1 MNTTIMRQNI
11 SYIFTALLLLALASC
26 QQRAQMP
33 EPDNTDATGGYTMSL
48 TVVAPDADPS
58 LRAHLS
64 GESGDPV
71 LKATFKEDDDIAL
84 FVWQDGK
91 LYDLANVGFAGV
103 EEGGKRATLTFKLP
117 AGVDETKPIDLIA
130 YDGPAE
136 FGYKSGTEV
145 NRSNMLIEGDKILI
159 NGMPYGPIEMD
170 KFSAPVMFHEKG
182 IIPSETERT
191 ERFVK
196 FKHFGCYE
204 VIFFTNN
211 SDTAIEPRVGLSK
224 KGRSK
229 YGMTRSWA
237 CQNQLD
243 MTDYGMKYPY
253 INLTTG
259 ELFYS
264 KDTKPSM
271 RFASIGKLEPGAS
284 VTMVSWYVPNGE
296 VTLPEMELAYKN
308 GRDWVVSDQKIAAK
322 DFPMEIGKAYVV
334 SGSWD
339 GTKVTIGEV
348 TTIEP
353 TAITLDQSEITIK
366 VGKTATLT
374 PTIEP
379 ADATNKN
386 VTWSSSPEAVATVSD
401 GVVTGVKA
409 GTATITAKTANGLTA
424 TATVIVEEIPVTKII
439 LPSTEASM
447 TIGGTMDL
455 KPTTVPADATNTHIS
470 WSSNDSAVAT
480 VDANGRVTAKGA
492 GTATI
497 TGTAASGATV
507 TLVVTVSNKVIEV
520 TAVTLDRTAATIKVG
535 ESLQLKAT
543 IEPSNATNASLQWI
557 SNNTASAI
565 VTDGKVLGV
574 APGDATITVKT
585 TNGKTA
591 TCTITVEKT
600 KGVPDVPGVE
610 I

>member
-1 MNTTIMRQNI
+1 MRQNI

-33 EPDNTDATGGYTMSL
+33 EPDNADATGGYTMSL

-64 GESGDPV
+64 GEAGDPV

-103 EEGGKRATLTFKLP
+103 EEGGKRATLTFELP

-130 YDGPAE
+130 YDGPAD

-145 NRSNMLIEGDKILI
+145 KRSNMLIEGDKILI
-159 NGMPYGPIEMD
+159 NGMPYGPIETD

-211 SDTAIEPRVGLSK
+211 SDTAIEPRVGLSQ

-229 YGMTRSWA
+229 YGTTRKWA
-237 CQNQLD
+237 YENQLD
-243 MTDYGMKYPY
+243 MTDFAMKYPY

-271 RFASIGKLEPGAS
+271 RFASTGKLEPGAS
-284 VTMVSWYVPNGE
+284 VTLVSWYVPNAE
-296 VTLPEMELAYKN
+296 VTLPEMELTYKN
-308 GRDWVVSDQKIAAK
+308 GYDWVVSDQKIAAK
-322 DFPMEIGKAYVV
+322 DFPMEIGKAYAV

-353 TAITLDQSEITIK
+353 TAIKLDQDK
-366 VGKTATLT
+366 VTLGVGETATLKA
-374 PTIEP
+374 TIEP
-379 ADATNKN
+379 EEATNKN
-386 VTWSSSPEAVATVSD
+386 VTWSTSDDTTVTVED
-401 GVVTGVKA
+401 GVVTGKKV
-409 GTATITAKTANGLTA
+409 GTATITAETSNGLKATAEVIVKEIAVTKVTLSETTA
-424 TATVIVEEIPVTKII
+424 T
-439 LPSTEASM
+439 M
-447 TIGGTMDL
+447 TIGGELELT
-455 KPTTVPADATNTHIS
+455 ATIEPKNATDQRLT
-470 WSSNDSAVAT
+470 WSSSDTGVAT
-480 VDANGRVTAKGA
+480 VDSNGKVTAKGA

-497 TGTAASGATV
+497 TATAASGITAACEI
-507 TLVVTVSNKVIEV
+507 TVSDEVIEV
-520 TAVTLDRTAATIKVG
+520 TAVTLDRTEATVKVG
-535 ESLQLKAT
+535 KSLQLTAT
-543 IEPSNATNASLQWI
+543 IEPSGATDQKLEWTSSDSDI
-557 SNNTASAI
+557 AI
-565 VTDGKVLGV
+565 VTDGRVTGV
-574 APGDATITVKT
+574 APGEVTITVKT

-591 TCTITVEKT
+591 TCTITVKKT

-610 I
+610 L

>member
-1 MNTTIMRQNI
+1 
-11 SYIFTALLLLALASC
+11 
-26 QQRAQMP
+26 
-33 EPDNTDATGGYTMSL
+33 MSL

-64 GESGDPV
+64 GEAGDPV

-91 LYDLANVGFAGV
+91 LYDLANVGFASV
-103 EEGGKRATLTFKLP
+103 EEGGKRATLTFELP
-117 AGVDETKPIDLIA
+117 ASVDETKPIDLIA
-130 YDGPAE
+130 YDGPAV

-145 NRSNMLIEGDKILI
+145 RRSNMLIEGDKILI
-159 NGMPYGPIEMD
+159 NGMPYGPIEID

-211 SDTAIEPRVGLSK
+211 SDTAIEPRVGLSL

-229 YGMTRSWA
+229 YGMNRKWA
-237 CQNQLD
+237 YENQLD
-243 MTDYGMKYPY
+243 MTDFAMKYPY

-271 RFASIGKLEPGAS
+271 RFASTGKLEPGAS
-284 VTMVSWYVPNGE
+284 VTLVSWYVPNAE
-296 VTLPEMELAYKN
+296 VTLPEMELTYKN
-308 GRDWVVSDQKIAAK
+308 GYDWVVSDQKIAAK
-322 DFPMEIGKAYVV
+322 DFPMEIGKAYAV

-348 TTIEP
+348 EIIEPTTIKLDQDKVTLGVGETATLKATIEP
-353 TAITLDQSEITIK
+353 E
-366 VGKTATLT
+366 
-374 PTIEP
+374 E
-379 ADATNKN
+379 ATNKN
-386 VTWSSSPEAVATVSD
+386 VTWSSSDDTTVTVED
-401 GVVTGVKA
+401 GVVTGKKVGTATITAETSNGLKATAEVIVKEIAVTKVTLSETTATMTIGGELELTATIEPKNATDQRLTWSSSDTGVATVDSNGKVTAKAA
-409 GTATITAKTANGLTA
+409 GTATITA
-424 TATVIVEEIPVTKII
+424 
-439 LPSTEASM
+439 
-447 TIGGTMDL
+447 
-455 KPTTVPADATNTHIS
+455 
-470 WSSNDSAVAT
+470 
-480 VDANGRVTAKGA
+480 
-492 GTATI
+492 
-497 TGTAASGATV
+497 TAASGITAACEI
-507 TLVVTVSNKVIEV
+507 TVSDEVIEV
-520 TAVTLDRTAATIKVG
+520 TAVTLDRTKATVKVG
-535 ESLQLKAT
+535 KSLQLTAT
-543 IEPSNATNASLQWI
+543 IEPSGATDQKLEWTSSDSDI
-557 SNNTASAI
+557 AI
-565 VTDGKVLGV
+565 VTDGRVTGV
-574 APGDATITVKT
+574 APGDVTITVKT

-591 TCTITVEKT
+591 TCTITVENT

>member
-1 MNTTIMRQNI
+1 MRQNI

-64 GESGDPV
+64 GEAGDPV

-103 EEGGKRATLTFKLP
+103 EEGGKRATLTFELP

-130 YDGPAE
+130 YDGPAD

-145 NRSNMLIEGDKILI
+145 RRSYMLIEGDKILI
-159 NGMPYGPIEMD
+159 NGMPYGPIEID

-211 SDTAIEPRVGLSK
+211 SDIAIEPRVGLSL

-229 YGMTRSWA
+229 YGMTRKWA
-237 CQNQLD
+237 FDSQLD
-243 MTDYGMKYPY
+243 MTDFGMKYPY

-259 ELFYS
+259 EIFYS

-271 RFASIGKLEPGAS
+271 RFASTGKLEPGAS
-284 VTMVSWYVPNGE
+284 VTMVTWYVPNDE

-308 GRDWVVSDQKIAAK
+308 GRDWVVSEQKIPAK
-322 DFPMEIGKAYVV
+322 DFPMEIGKAYAV

-353 TAITLDQSEITIK
+353 TSITLDQSELTIK
-366 VGKTATLT
+366 VGKKATLT

-386 VTWSSSPEAVATVSD
+386 VTWSSSDEAVATVSD
-401 GVVTGVKA
+401 GVVTGVKV
-409 GTATITAKTANGLTA
+409 GTAEITAKTVNGLTA
-424 TATVIVEEIPVTKII
+424 KATVTVEEIPVTNIT
-439 LPSTEASM
+439 LPTKEASM

-455 KPTTVPADATNTHIS
+455 KPTIEPADATNTHIS
-470 WSSNDSAVAT
+470 WSSSNPDVAT

-497 TGTAASGATV
+497 TGTAASGVKV
-507 TLVVTVSNKVIEV
+507 TLVVTVSDEVIEV
-520 TAVTLDRTAATIKVG
+520 TAVTLDKTKATIKVG
-535 ESLQLKAT
+535 KSLQLTAT
-543 IEPSNATNASLQWI
+543 IEPSGATDQKLEWTSSDSDI
-557 SNNTASAI
+557 AI
-565 VTDGKVLGV
+565 VTDGRVTGV
-574 APGDATITVKT
+574 APGDVTITVKT

-591 TCTITVEKT
+591 TCTITVENT

>member
-91 LYDLANVGFAGV
+91 LYDLANVGFASV

-117 AGVDETKPIDLIA
+117 AGVNETKPIDLIA
-130 YDGPAE
+130 YDGPAD

-145 NRSNMLIEGDKILI
+145 NRSYMLIEGDKILI

-237 CQNQLD
+237 CQSQLD

-264 KDTKPSM
+264 KDTKPSA
-271 RFASIGKLEPGAS
+271 RFASIGKLESGAS
-284 VTMVSWYVPNGE
+284 VTLVSWYVPNTK
-296 VTLPEMELAYKN
+296 VNLPEMELAYKN
-308 GRDWVVSDQKIAAK
+308 GHSWIVSDQKIAAK
-322 DFPMEIGKAYVV
+322 DFPMEIGKAYAV

-348 TTIEP
+348 SIIEP
-353 TAITLDQSEITIK
+353 TGITLDQSELTIK

-374 PTIEP
+374 PTIKP

-386 VTWSSSPEAVATVSD
+386 VTWSSSNEAAATVSD

-424 TATVIVEEIPVTKII
+424 TATVTVEEIPVTKIT

-455 KPTTVPADATNTHIS
+455 KPMIEPADATNTHIS

-497 TGTAASGATV
+497 TGTAASGVTV

-520 TAVTLDRTAATIKVG
+520 TAVKLNKTAATIKVG
-535 ESLQLKAT
+535 ESLQLTAT

-565 VTDGKVLGV
+565 VTDGTVQGI

>member
-1 MNTTIMRQNI
+1 
-11 SYIFTALLLLALASC
+11 
-26 QQRAQMP
+26 
-33 EPDNTDATGGYTMSL
+33 MSL

-91 LYDLANVGFAGV
+91 LYDLANVGFASV
-103 EEGGKRATLTFKLP
+103 EEGGKRATLTFELP
-117 AGVDETKPIDLIA
+117 AGVDENKPIDLIA
-130 YDGPAE
+130 YDGPTD

-145 NRSNMLIEGDKILI
+145 RRSNMLIEGDKILI
-159 NGMPYGPIEMD
+159 NGMPYGPIELD

-191 ERFVK
+191 DRFVK

-211 SDTAIEPRVGLSK
+211 SDTAIEPKVGLSQ

-229 YGMTRSWA
+229 YGITRKWA
-237 CQNQLD
+237 YENQLD
-243 MTDYGMKYPY
+243 MTDYGMKRPY

-271 RFASIGKLEPGAS
+271 RFANIGKLEPGAS
-284 VTMVSWYVPNGE
+284 VTLVSWYVPNAE

-308 GRDWVVSDQKIAAK
+308 GYDWVVSDQKIAAK
-322 DFPMEIGKAYVV
+322 DFPMEIGKAYAV

-353 TAITLDQSEITIK
+353 TAIKLDQDK
-366 VGKTATLT
+366 VTLGVGETATLKAS
-374 PTIEP
+374 IEP
-379 ADATNKN
+379 EEATNKN
-386 VTWSSSPEAVATVSD
+386 VTWSSSDDTIVTVED
-401 GVVTGVKA
+401 GVVTGKKV
-409 GTATITAKTANGLTA
+409 GTAIITAETSNGLKATAEVIVKEIAVTKVTLSETTA
-424 TATVIVEEIPVTKII
+424 T
-439 LPSTEASM
+439 M
-447 TIGGTMDL
+447 TIGGELELT
-455 KPTTVPADATNTHIS
+455 ATIEPKNATDQRLT
-470 WSSNDSAVAT
+470 WSSSDTGVAT
-480 VDANGRVTAKGA
+480 VDPNGKVTAKAA
-492 GTATI
+492 GTTI
-497 TGTAASGATV
+497 ITATAASGITATCV
-507 TLVVTVSNKVIEV
+507 ITVSEEVIEV
-520 TAVTLDRTAATIKVG
+520 TAVSLDKTEATVKVG
-535 ESLQLKAT
+535 KSLQLTAT
-543 IEPSNATNASLQWI
+543 IEPSGATDQKLEWTSSDSDI
-557 SNNTASAI
+557 AI
-565 VTDGKVLGV
+565 VTDGRVTGV
-574 APGDATITVKT
+574 APGEVTITVKT

>member
-1 MNTTIMRQNI
+1 
-11 SYIFTALLLLALASC
+11 
-26 QQRAQMP
+26 
-33 EPDNTDATGGYTMSL
+33 MSL

-64 GESGDPV
+64 GEAGDPV

-103 EEGGKRATLTFKLP
+103 EEGGKRATLTFELP

-130 YDGPAE
+130 YDGPAD

-145 NRSNMLIEGDKILI
+145 RRSYMLIEGDKILI
-159 NGMPYGPIEMD
+159 NGMPYGPIEID

-211 SDTAIEPRVGLSK
+211 SDIAIEPRVGLSL

-229 YGMTRSWA
+229 YGMTRKWA
-237 CQNQLD
+237 FDSQLD
-243 MTDYGMKYPY
+243 MTDFGMKYPY

-259 ELFYS
+259 EIFYS

-271 RFASIGKLEPGAS
+271 RFASTGKLEPGAS
-284 VTMVSWYVPNGE
+284 VTMVTWYVPNDE

-308 GRDWVVSDQKIAAK
+308 GRDWVVSEQKIPAK
-322 DFPMEIGKAYVV
+322 DFPMEIGKAYAV

-353 TAITLDQSEITIK
+353 TSITLDQSELTIK
-366 VGKTATLT
+366 VGKKATLT

-386 VTWSSSPEAVATVSD
+386 VTWSSSDEAVATVSD
-401 GVVTGVKA
+401 GVVTGVKV
-409 GTATITAKTANGLTA
+409 GTAEITAKTVNGLTA
-424 TATVIVEEIPVTKII
+424 KATVTVEEIPVTNIT
-439 LPSTEASM
+439 LPTKEASM

-455 KPTTVPADATNTHIS
+455 KPTIEPADATNTHIS
-470 WSSNDSAVAT
+470 WSSSNPDVAT

-497 TGTAASGATV
+497 TGTAASGVKV
-507 TLVVTVSNKVIEV
+507 TLVVTVSDEVIEV
-520 TAVTLDRTAATIKVG
+520 TAVTLDKTKATIKVG
-535 ESLQLKAT
+535 KSLQLTAT
-543 IEPSNATNASLQWI
+543 IEPSGATDQKLEWTSSDSDI
-557 SNNTASAI
+557 AI
-565 VTDGKVLGV
+565 VTDGRVTGV
-574 APGDATITVKT
+574 APGDVTITVKT

-591 TCTITVEKT
+591 TCTITVENT

>member
-91 LYDLANVGFAGV
+91 LYDLANVGFASV
-103 EEGGKRATLTFKLP
+103 EEGGKRATLTFELP

-130 YDGPAE
+130 YDGPAA
-136 FGYKSGTEV
+136 FGYKSGTGV

-264 KDTKPSM
+264 KDTKPSP
-271 RFASIGKLEPGAS
+271 RFASIGKLESGAS
-284 VTMVSWYVPNGE
+284 ATLVSWYVPNTK
-296 VTLPEMELAYKN
+296 VNLPEMELAYKN
-308 GRDWVVSDQKIAAK
+308 GHSWVVSDQKIAAK
-322 DFPMEIGKAYVV
+322 DFPMEIGKAYAV

-348 TTIEP
+348 SIIEP
-353 TAITLDQSEITIK
+353 SAIILDPSKLTIK

-455 KPTTVPADATNTHIS
+455 KPTIEPADATNTHIS

-497 TGTAASGATV
+497 TGTAASGVTV
-507 TLVVTVSNKVIEV
+507 TLVVTVSGEVIEV

-543 IEPSNATNASLQWI
+543 IEPSGATDQRLEWTSSDSDI
-557 SNNTASAI
+557 AI
-565 VTDGKVLGV
+565 VTDGRVTGV

>member
-1 MNTTIMRQNI
+1 MRQNI
-11 SYIFTALLLLALASC
+11 SYIFTALLLLALTSC

-64 GESGDPV
+64 GEAGDPV
-71 LKATFKEDDDIAL
+71 LKATFNEDDDIAL

-91 LYDLANVGFAGV
+91 LYDLANVGFASV
-103 EEGGKRATLTFKLP
+103 EEGGKRATLTFELP

-130 YDGPAE
+130 YDGPADL
-136 FGYKSGTEV
+136 GYKSGTEV
-145 NRSNMLIEGDKILI
+145 RRSNMLIEGDKILI
-159 NGMPYGPIEMD
+159 NGMPYGPIEID

-191 ERFVK
+191 DRFVK

-211 SDTAIEPRVGLSK
+211 SDTAIEPKKVGLSQ

-229 YGMTRSWA
+229 YGITRKWA
-237 CQNQLD
+237 YENQLD
-243 MTDYGMKYPY
+243 MTDFGMKYPY

-271 RFASIGKLEPGAS
+271 RFASTGKLEPGAS
-284 VTMVSWYVPNGE
+284 VTLVSWYVPNAE

-308 GRDWVVSDQKIAAK
+308 GYDWVVSEQKIAAK
-322 DFPMEIGKAYVV
+322 DFPMEIGKAYAV

-348 TTIEP
+348 TTVEP
-353 TAITLDQSEITIK
+353 TSITLDQRELTIK

-386 VTWSSSPEAVATVSD
+386 VTWSSSDETVATVSD
-401 GVVTGVKA
+401 GVVTGVKP
-409 GTATITAKTANGLTA
+409 GTAEITAKTANGLTA
-424 TATVIVEEIPVTKII
+424 KATVTVEEIPVTKIT
-439 LPSTEASM
+439 LPTTKASM

-455 KPTTVPADATNTHIS
+455 KPTIEPGDATNTHIS
-470 WSSNDSAVAT
+470 WSSSDPGVAT

-507 TLVVTVSNKVIEV
+507 TLVVTVSDQVIEV
-520 TAVTLDRTAATIKVG
+520 TAVTLDKTAATVKVG
-535 ESLQLKAT
+535 KSLQLTAT
-543 IEPSNATNASLQWI
+543 IEPSGATNQRLEWTSSDSDI
-557 SNNTASAI
+557 AI
-565 VTDGKVLGV
+565 VTDGRVTGV
-574 APGDATITVKT
+574 APGKVTITVKT

>member
-1 MNTTIMRQNI
+1 MRQNI

-26 QQRAQMP
+26 RQEAQMP
-33 EPDNTDATGGYTMSL
+33 EPDNADATGGYTMSL

-103 EEGGKRATLTFKLP
+103 EEGGKRATLTFELP

-130 YDGPAE
+130 YDGPAA

-145 NRSNMLIEGDKILI
+145 RRSNMLIEGDKILI
-159 NGMPYGPIEMD
+159 NGMPYGPIEID

-211 SDTAIEPRVGLSK
+211 SDTAIEPRVGLSL

-229 YGMTRSWA
+229 YGMNRKWA
-237 CQNQLD
+237 YENQLD
-243 MTDYGMKYPY
+243 MTDFAMKYPY

-271 RFASIGKLEPGAS
+271 RFASTGKLEPGAS
-284 VTMVSWYVPNGE
+284 VTLVSWYVPNAE
-296 VTLPEMELAYKN
+296 VTLPEMELTYKN
-308 GRDWVVSDQKIAAK
+308 GYDWVVSEQKIAAK
-322 DFPMEIGKAYVV
+322 DFPMEIGKAYAV

-353 TAITLDQSEITIK
+353 TSITLDQSELTIK

-386 VTWSSSPEAVATVSD
+386 VTWSSSDETVATVSD
-401 GVVTGVKA
+401 GVVTGVKP
-409 GTATITAKTANGLTA
+409 GTAEITAKTANGLT
-424 TATVIVEEIPVTKII
+424 TKATVKVEEIPVTKIT
-439 LPSTEASM
+439 LPTTEASM

-455 KPTTVPADATNTHIS
+455 KPMIEPADATNTHIS
-470 WSSNDSAVAT
+470 WSSSDSNVAT

-497 TGTAASGATV
+497 TGTAASGVTV
-507 TLVVTVSNKVIEV
+507 TLVVTVSDDVIEV
-520 TAVTLDRTAATIKVG
+520 TAVTLDKNEATVKVG
-535 ESLQLKAT
+535 KSLQLTAT
-543 IEPSNATNASLQWI
+543 IEPSGATDQKLEWI
-557 SNNTASAI
+557 SSDSNTAI
-565 VTDGKVLGV
+565 VTDGRVTGV
-574 APGDATITVKT
+574 APGEVTITVKT

>member
-1 MNTTIMRQNI
+1 
-11 SYIFTALLLLALASC
+11 
-26 QQRAQMP
+26 
-33 EPDNTDATGGYTMSL
+33 MSL

-64 GESGDPV
+64 GEAGDPV

-103 EEGGKRATLTFKLP
+103 EEGGKRATLTFELP

-130 YDGPAE
+130 YDGPAV

-145 NRSNMLIEGDKILI
+145 RRSNMLIEGDKILI
-159 NGMPYGPIEMD
+159 NGMPYGPIEID

-191 ERFVK
+191 DRFVK

-211 SDTAIEPRVGLSK
+211 SDTAIEPRVGLSL

-229 YGMTRSWA
+229 YGMNRKWA
-237 CQNQLD
+237 YENQLD
-243 MTDYGMKYPY
+243 MTDFAMKYPY

-271 RFASIGKLEPGAS
+271 RFASTGKLEPGAS
-284 VTMVSWYVPNGE
+284 VTLVSWYVPNAE
-296 VTLPEMELAYKN
+296 VTLPEMELTYKN
-308 GRDWVVSDQKIAAK
+308 GYDWVVSEQKIAAK
-322 DFPMEIGKAYVV
+322 DFPMEIGKAYAV

-353 TAITLDQSEITIK
+353 TSITLDQSELTIK

-386 VTWSSSPEAVATVSD
+386 VTWSSSDETVATVSD
-401 GVVTGVKA
+401 GVVTGVKP
-409 GTATITAKTANGLTA
+409 GTAEITAKTANGLT
-424 TATVIVEEIPVTKII
+424 TKATVKVEEIPVTKIT

-455 KPTTVPADATNTHIS
+455 KPMIEPADATNTHIS

-497 TGTAASGATV
+497 TGTAASGVTV

-520 TAVTLDRTAATIKVG
+520 TAVKLNKTAATIKVG
-535 ESLQLKAT
+535 ESLQLTAT

-565 VTDGKVLGV
+565 VTDGRVQGI

>member
-1 MNTTIMRQNI
+1 MRQNI

-26 QQRAQMP
+26 RQEAQMP
-33 EPDNTDATGGYTMSL
+33 ETDNADATGGYTMSF

-91 LYDLANVGFAGV
+91 LYDLANVGFASV

-130 YDGPAE
+130 YDGPAD

-145 NRSNMLIEGDKILI
+145 RRSNMLIEGDKILI

-182 IIPSETERT
+182 IVPSETERT

-237 CQNQLD
+237 CQSQLD

-264 KDTKPSM
+264 KDQKPSM
-271 RFASIGKLEPGAS
+271 RFASTGKLEPGAS
-284 VTMVSWYVPNGE
+284 VTLVSWYVPNAE
-296 VTLPEMELAYKN
+296 VNLPEMELAYKN
-308 GRDWVVSDQKIAAK
+308 GHDWVVSDQKIAAK
-322 DFPMEIGKAYVV
+322 DFPMEVGKAYAV

-348 TTIEP
+348 SIIEP
-353 TAITLDQSEITIK
+353 TGITLDKNELTIK

-386 VTWSSSPEAVATVSD
+386 VTWSSSDETVATVSD

-409 GTATITAKTANGLTA
+409 GTATITAKTANGLTV
-424 TATVIVEEIPVTKII
+424 TATVTVEEIPVTKIT
-439 LPSTEASM
+439 LPTAKASM

-455 KPTTVPADATNTHIS
+455 NPTIEPVDATNTHIS

-497 TGTAASGATV
+497 TGTAASGVKV
-507 TLVVTVSNKVIEV
+507 TLVVIVSDEVIEV

-535 ESLQLKAT
+535 ESLQLTAT

-565 VTDGKVLGV
+565 VTDGRVQGI

>member
-1 MNTTIMRQNI
+1 
-11 SYIFTALLLLALASC
+11 
-26 QQRAQMP
+26 
-33 EPDNTDATGGYTMSL
+33 MSL

-64 GESGDPV
+64 GEAGDPV
-71 LKATFKEDDDIAL
+71 LKATFNEDDDIAL

-91 LYDLANVGFAGV
+91 LYDLANVGFASV
-103 EEGGKRATLTFKLP
+103 EEGGKRATLTFELP

-130 YDGPAE
+130 YDGPADL
-136 FGYKSGTEV
+136 GYKSGTEV
-145 NRSNMLIEGDKILI
+145 RRSNMLIEGDKILI
-159 NGMPYGPIEMD
+159 NGMPYGPIEID

-191 ERFVK
+191 DRFVK

-211 SDTAIEPRVGLSK
+211 SDTAIEPKKVGLSQ

-229 YGMTRSWA
+229 YGITRKWA
-237 CQNQLD
+237 YENQLD
-243 MTDYGMKYPY
+243 MTDFGMKYPY

-271 RFASIGKLEPGAS
+271 RFASTGKLEPGAS
-284 VTMVSWYVPNGE
+284 VTLVSWYVPNAE

-308 GRDWVVSDQKIAAK
+308 GYDWVVSEQKIAAK
-322 DFPMEIGKAYVV
+322 DFPMEIGKAYAV

-348 TTIEP
+348 TTVEP
-353 TAITLDQSEITIK
+353 TSITLDQRELTIK

-386 VTWSSSPEAVATVSD
+386 VTWSSSDETVATVSD
-401 GVVTGVKA
+401 GVVTGVKP
-409 GTATITAKTANGLTA
+409 GTAEITAKTANGLTA
-424 TATVIVEEIPVTKII
+424 KATVTVEEIPVTKIT
-439 LPSTEASM
+439 LPTTKASM

-455 KPTTVPADATNTHIS
+455 KPTIEPGDATNTHIS
-470 WSSNDSAVAT
+470 WSSSDPGVAT

-507 TLVVTVSNKVIEV
+507 TLVVTVSDQVIEV
-520 TAVTLDRTAATIKVG
+520 TAVTLDKTAATVKVG
-535 ESLQLKAT
+535 KSLQLTAT
-543 IEPSNATNASLQWI
+543 IEPSGATNQRLEWTSSDSDI
-557 SNNTASAI
+557 AI
-565 VTDGKVLGV
+565 VTDGRVTGV
-574 APGDATITVKT
+574 APGKVTITVKT

>member
-64 GESGDPV
+64 GEAGDPV
-71 LKATFKEDDDIAL
+71 LKATFTEDDDIAL

-103 EEGGKRATLTFKLP
+103 EEGGKRATLTFELP

-130 YDGPAE
+130 YDGPAD

-145 NRSNMLIEGDKILI
+145 RRSYMLIEGDKILI
-159 NGMPYGPIEMD
+159 NGMPYGPIEID

-211 SDTAIEPRVGLSK
+211 SDTAIEPRVGLSQ

-229 YGMTRSWA
+229 YGMTRKWA
-237 CQNQLD
+237 YESQLD
-243 MTDYGMKYPY
+243 MTDFAMKYPY

-271 RFASIGKLEPGAS
+271 RFASTGKLEPGAS
-284 VTMVSWYVPNGE
+284 VTLVSWYVPNAE
-296 VTLPEMELAYKN
+296 VTLPEMELTYKN
-308 GRDWVVSDQKIAAK
+308 GYDWVVSDQKIAAK
-322 DFPMEIGKAYVV
+322 DFPMEIGKAYAV

-353 TAITLDQSEITIK
+353 TAIKLDQDK
-366 VGKTATLT
+366 VTLGVGETATLKA
-374 PTIEP
+374 TIEP
-379 ADATNKN
+379 EEATNKN
-386 VTWSSSPEAVATVSD
+386 VTWSSSDDTTVTVED
-401 GVVTGVKA
+401 GVVTGKKVGTAIITAETSNGLKATAEVIVKEIAVTKVTLSETTATMTIGGELELTATIEPKNATDQRLTWSSSDTGVATVDSNGKVTAKAA
-409 GTATITAKTANGLTA
+409 GTATITA
-424 TATVIVEEIPVTKII
+424 
-439 LPSTEASM
+439 
-447 TIGGTMDL
+447 
-455 KPTTVPADATNTHIS
+455 
-470 WSSNDSAVAT
+470 
-480 VDANGRVTAKGA
+480 
-492 GTATI
+492 
-497 TGTAASGATV
+497 TAASGITAACEI
-507 TLVVTVSNKVIEV
+507 TVSDEVIEV
-520 TAVTLDRTAATIKVG
+520 TAVTLDKTEATIKVG
-535 ESLQLKAT
+535 KSLQLTAT
-543 IEPSNATNASLQWI
+543 IEPSGATDQRLEWTSTDSDI
-557 SNNTASAI
+557 AI
-565 VTDGKVLGV
+565 VTDGRVTGV
-574 APGDATITVKT
+574 APGEVIITVKT

-600 KGVPDVPGVE
+600 KGIPDVPGVE

>member
-1 MNTTIMRQNI
+1 MRQNI
-11 SYIFTALLLLALASC
+11 SYIFTALLLLALTSC

-64 GESGDPV
+64 GEAGDPV

-103 EEGGKRATLTFKLP
+103 EEGGKRATLTFELP

-130 YDGPAE
+130 YDGPAD

-145 NRSNMLIEGDKILI
+145 KRDRMLIEGDKILASAES
-159 NGMPYGPIEMD
+159 YGPIALDE
-170 KFSAPVMFHEKG
+170 FSAPVMFHEKG

-211 SDTAIEPRVGLSK
+211 SDAPIRPRVGLSQK
-224 KGRSK
+224 DRTTK
-229 YGMTRSWA
+229 YGCWRSWA
-237 CQNQLD
+237 LKMEMN
-243 MTDYGMKYPY
+243 MTDYSMTYPHM
-253 INLTTG
+253 NFTTG
-259 ELFYS
+259 EIIYT
-264 KDTKPSM
+264 KDANPRKP
-271 RFASIGKLEPGAS
+271 FAMLKNLDPGATVAM
-284 VTMVSWYVPNGE
+284 VTWYVPNAK
-296 VTLPEMELAYKN
+296 VTVPDLELAYQDGHN
-308 GRDWVVSDQKIAAK
+308 WVVSDQKIAAK
-322 DFPMEIGKAYVV
+322 DFPMEIGKAYAV

-348 TTIEP
+348 EIIEPTTIKLDQDKVTLGVGETATLKATIEP
-353 TAITLDQSEITIK
+353 E
-366 VGKTATLT
+366 
-374 PTIEP
+374 E
-379 ADATNKN
+379 ATNKN
-386 VTWSSSPEAVATVSD
+386 VTWSSSDDTTVTVED
-401 GVVTGVKA
+401 GVVTGKKVGTATITAETSNGLKATAEVIVKEIAVTKVTLSETTATMTIGGELELTATIEPKNATDQRLTWSSSDTGVATVDSNGKVTAKAA
-409 GTATITAKTANGLTA
+409 GTATITA
-424 TATVIVEEIPVTKII
+424 
-439 LPSTEASM
+439 
-447 TIGGTMDL
+447 
-455 KPTTVPADATNTHIS
+455 
-470 WSSNDSAVAT
+470 
-480 VDANGRVTAKGA
+480 
-492 GTATI
+492 
-497 TGTAASGATV
+497 TAASGITAACEI
-507 TLVVTVSNKVIEV
+507 TVSDDVIEV
-520 TAVTLDRTAATIKVG
+520 TAVTLDKNEATIKVG
-535 ESLQLKAT
+535 KSLQLTAT
-543 IEPSNATNASLQWI
+543 IEPSGATDQRLEWTSTDSDI
-557 SNNTASAI
+557 AI
-565 VTDGKVLGV
+565 VTDGRVTGV
-574 APGDATITVKT
+574 APGEATITVKT

>member
-1 MNTTIMRQNI
+1 
-11 SYIFTALLLLALASC
+11 
-26 QQRAQMP
+26 
-33 EPDNTDATGGYTMSL
+33 MSL

-64 GESGDPV
+64 GEAGDPV

-91 LYDLANVGFAGV
+91 LYDLANVGFASV
-103 EEGGKRATLTFKLP
+103 EEGGKRATLTFELP
-117 AGVDETKPIDLIA
+117 ASVDETKPIDLIA
-130 YDGPAE
+130 YDGPAV

-145 NRSNMLIEGDKILI
+145 RRSNMLIEGDKILI
-159 NGMPYGPIEMD
+159 NGMPYGPIEID

-191 ERFVK
+191 DRFVK

-211 SDTAIEPRVGLSK
+211 SDTAIEPRVGLSL

-229 YGMTRSWA
+229 YGMNRKWA
-237 CQNQLD
+237 YENQLD
-243 MTDYGMKYPY
+243 MTDFAMKYPY

-271 RFASIGKLEPGAS
+271 RFASTGKLEPGAS
-284 VTMVSWYVPNGE
+284 VTLVSWYVPNAE
-296 VTLPEMELAYKN
+296 VTLPEMELTYKN
-308 GRDWVVSDQKIAAK
+308 GYDWVVSDQKIAAK
-322 DFPMEIGKAYVV
+322 DFPMEIGKAYAV

-353 TAITLDQSEITIK
+353 TAITLDQRELTIK

-386 VTWSSSPEAVATVSD
+386 VTWSSDDETVATVSD

-409 GTATITAKTANGLTA
+409 GTATITAKTANGMTA
-424 TATVIVEEIPVTKII
+424 NATVTVEEIPVTKIT
-439 LPSTEASM
+439 LPATEATM

-455 KPTTVPADATNTHIS
+455 KPMIEPADATNTHIS
-470 WSSNDSAVAT
+470 WISSDPDVAT

-492 GTATI
+492 GSATI
-497 TGTAASGATV
+497 TGTAASGVTV
-507 TLVVTVSNKVIEV
+507 TLVVTVSDEVIEV
-520 TAVTLDRTAATIKVG
+520 TAVTLDRTEARIKVG
-535 ESLQLKAT
+535 KSLQLTAT
-543 IEPSNATNASLQWI
+543 IEPSGATDQKLEWTSSDSDI
-557 SNNTASAI
+557 AI
-565 VTDGKVLGV
+565 VTDGRVTGV
-574 APGDATITVKT
+574 APGEVTITVKT

>member
-64 GESGDPV
+64 GEAGDPV

-103 EEGGKRATLTFKLP
+103 EEGGKRATLTFELP

-130 YDGPAE
+130 YDGPAD

-145 NRSNMLIEGDKILI
+145 RRSNMLIEGDKILI
-159 NGMPYGPIEMD
+159 NGMPYGPIELD

-211 SDTAIEPRVGLSK
+211 SDTAIEPRVGLSQ

-229 YGMTRSWA
+229 YGMTRKWA
-237 CQNQLD
+237 YESQLD
-243 MTDYGMKYPY
+243 MTDFGMKYPY

-271 RFASIGKLEPGAS
+271 RFASTGKLEPGAS
-284 VTMVSWYVPNGE
+284 VTLVSWYVPNAE

-308 GRDWVVSDQKIAAK
+308 GRDWVVSEQKIAAK
-322 DFPMEIGKAYVV
+322 DFPMEIGKAYAV

-353 TAITLDQSEITIK
+353 TAIKLDQDK
-366 VGKTATLT
+366 VTLGVGETATLKA
-374 PTIEP
+374 TIEP
-379 ADATNKN
+379 EEATNKN
-386 VTWSSSPEAVATVSD
+386 VTWSSSDDTTVTVED
-401 GVVTGVKA
+401 GVVTGKKVGTATITAETSNGLKATAEVIVKEIAVTKVTLSETTATMTIGGELELTATIEPKNATDQRLTWSSSDTGVATVDSNGKVTAKAA
-409 GTATITAKTANGLTA
+409 GTATITA
-424 TATVIVEEIPVTKII
+424 
-439 LPSTEASM
+439 
-447 TIGGTMDL
+447 
-455 KPTTVPADATNTHIS
+455 
-470 WSSNDSAVAT
+470 
-480 VDANGRVTAKGA
+480 
-492 GTATI
+492 
-497 TGTAASGATV
+497 TAASGITAACEI
-507 TLVVTVSNKVIEV
+507 TVSDEVIEV
-520 TAVTLDRTAATIKVG
+520 TAVSLDRTKATIKVG
-535 ESLQLKAT
+535 KSLQLTAT
-543 IEPSNATNASLQWI
+543 IEPSGATDQKLEWTSSDSDI
-557 SNNTASAI
+557 AI
-565 VTDGKVLGV
+565 VTDGRVTGV
-574 APGDATITVKT
+574 APGEVTITVKT

>member
-1 MNTTIMRQNI
+1 MRQNI

-26 QQRAQMP
+26 RQEAQIP
-33 EPDNTDATGGYTMSL
+33 EPDNADATGGYTMSL

-91 LYDLANVGFAGV
+91 LYDLANVGFASV
-103 EEGGKRATLTFKLP
+103 EEGGKRATLTFELP

-130 YDGPAE
+130 YDGPAD

-159 NGMPYGPIEMD
+159 NGMPYGPIELD

-211 SDTAIEPRVGLSK
+211 SDTAIEPRVGLSQ

-229 YGMTRSWA
+229 YGMNRKWA
-237 CQNQLD
+237 CQSQLD
-243 MTDYGMKYPY
+243 MTDYGLKYPY

-264 KDTKPSM
+264 KDQKPSM
-271 RFASIGKLEPGAS
+271 RFASTGKLEPGAS
-284 VTMVSWYVPNGE
+284 VTLVSWYVPNTK
-296 VTLPEMELAYKN
+296 VNLPEMELAYKN
-308 GRDWVVSDQKIAAK
+308 GHSWIVSDQKIAAK
-322 DFPMEIGKAYVV
+322 DFPMEIGKAYAV

-348 TTIEP
+348 EIIEP
-353 TAITLDQSEITIK
+353 STITLDPSKLTIK

-386 VTWSSSPEAVATVSD
+386 VTWSSSNEAAATVSD

-424 TATVIVEEIPVTKII
+424 TATVTVEEIPVTKIT
-439 LPSTEASM
+439 LPKTEASM

-455 KPTTVPADATNTHIS
+455 KPMIEPADATNTHIS
-470 WSSNDSAVAT
+470 WSSSDDAVAT
-480 VDANGRVTAKGA
+480 VDASGRVTAKGA

-497 TGTAASGATV
+497 TGTAVSGVTV
-507 TLVVTVSNKVIEV
+507 TLVVTVSDEVIEV
-520 TAVTLDRTAATIKVG
+520 TAVTLNRTEATVKVG
-535 ESLQLKAT
+535 KSLQLTAT
-543 IEPSNATNASLQWI
+543 IEPSGATDQRLEWRSSASDI
-557 SNNTASAI
+557 AI
-565 VTDGKVLGV
+565 VTDGRVTGV
-574 APGDATITVKT
+574 APGEATITVKT

-591 TCTITVEKT
+591 TCTITVKKT

-610 I
+610 L

>member
-1 MNTTIMRQNI
+1 MRQNI

-26 QQRAQMP
+26 RQEAQIP
-33 EPDNTDATGGYTMSL
+33 EPDNADATGGYTMSL

-91 LYDLANVGFAGV
+91 LYDLANVGFASV
-103 EEGGKRATLTFKLP
+103 EEGGKRATLTFELP

-130 YDGPAE
+130 YDGPAD

-237 CQNQLD
+237 CQSQLD

-264 KDTKPSM
+264 KDQKPSM
-271 RFASIGKLEPGAS
+271 RFASTGKLEPGAS
-284 VTMVSWYVPNGE
+284 VTLVSWYVPNAE
-296 VTLPEMELAYKN
+296 VNLPEMELAYKN
-308 GRDWVVSDQKIAAK
+308 GHDWVVSDQKIAAK
-322 DFPMEIGKAYVV
+322 DFPMEVGKAYAV

-348 TTIEP
+348 SIIEP
-353 TAITLDQSEITIK
+353 TGITLDKNELTIK

-386 VTWSSSPEAVATVSD
+386 VTWSSSDETVATVSD

-409 GTATITAKTANGLTA
+409 GIATITAKTANGLTV
-424 TATVIVEEIPVTKII
+424 TATVTVEEIPVTKIT
-439 LPSTEASM
+439 LPTAKASM

-455 KPTTVPADATNTHIS
+455 NPTIEPVDATNTHIS
-470 WSSNDSAVAT
+470 WSSSNQGVAT
-480 VDANGRVTAKGA
+480 VDASGRVTAKGA

-497 TGTAASGATV
+497 TGTAASGAKV
-507 TLVVTVSNKVIEV
+507 TLVVTVSDKVIEV
-520 TAVTLDRTAATIKVG
+520 TAVTLNKSAATIKVG
-535 ESLQLKAT
+535 KSLQLTAT
-543 IEPSNATNASLQWI
+543 IKPSDATNASLQWT
-557 SNNTASAI
+557 SSDTAIAI
-565 VTDGKVLGV
+565 VTDGRVQGI
-574 APGDATITVKT
+574 APGEATITAKT
-585 TNGKTA
+585 ANGKTD

-610 I
+610 L

>member
-1 MNTTIMRQNI
+1 MRQNI

-26 QQRAQMP
+26 RQEAQMP
-33 EPDNTDATGGYTMSL
+33 EPDNADATGGYTMSL

-91 LYDLANVGFAGV
+91 LYDLANVGFASV
-103 EEGGKRATLTFKLP
+103 EEGGKRATLTFELP

-130 YDGPAE
+130 YDGPAD

-145 NRSNMLIEGDKILI
+145 RRSNMLIEGDKILI
-159 NGMPYGPIEMD
+159 NGMPYGPIEME

-211 SDTAIEPRVGLSK
+211 SDTAIEPRVGLSQ

-229 YGMTRSWA
+229 YGMTRKWA
-237 CQNQLD
+237 YESQLD
-243 MTDYGMKYPY
+243 MTDFAMKYPY

-271 RFASIGKLEPGAS
+271 RFASTGKLEPGAS
-284 VTMVSWYVPNGE
+284 VTLVSWYVPNAE
-296 VTLPEMELAYKN
+296 VTLPEMELTYKN
-308 GRDWVVSDQKIAAK
+308 GYDWVVSDQKIAAK
-322 DFPMEIGKAYVV
+322 DFPMEIGKAYAV

-353 TAITLDQSEITIK
+353 TAIKLDQDK
-366 VGKTATLT
+366 VTLGVGETATLKA
-374 PTIEP
+374 TIEP
-379 ADATNKN
+379 EEATNKN
-386 VTWSSSPEAVATVSD
+386 VTWSSSDDTTVTVED
-401 GVVTGVKA
+401 GVVTGKKVGTAIITAETSNGLKATAEVIVKEIAVTKVTLSETTATMTIGGELELTATIEPKNATDQRLTWSSSDTGVATVDSNGKVTAKAA
-409 GTATITAKTANGLTA
+409 GTATITA
-424 TATVIVEEIPVTKII
+424 
-439 LPSTEASM
+439 
-447 TIGGTMDL
+447 
-455 KPTTVPADATNTHIS
+455 
-470 WSSNDSAVAT
+470 
-480 VDANGRVTAKGA
+480 
-492 GTATI
+492 
-497 TGTAASGATV
+497 TAASGITAACEI
-507 TLVVTVSNKVIEV
+507 TVSDEVIEV
-520 TAVTLDRTAATIKVG
+520 TAVTLDKTEATIKVG
-535 ESLQLKAT
+535 KSLQLTAT
-543 IEPSNATNASLQWI
+543 IEPSGATDQRLEWTSTDSDI
-557 SNNTASAI
+557 AI
-565 VTDGKVLGV
+565 VTDGRVTGV
-574 APGDATITVKT
+574 APGEVIITVKT

-600 KGVPDVPGVE
+600 KGIPDVPGVE

>member
-1 MNTTIMRQNI
+1 
-11 SYIFTALLLLALASC
+11 
-26 QQRAQMP
+26 
-33 EPDNTDATGGYTMSL
+33 MSL

-64 GESGDPV
+64 GEAGDPV

-103 EEGGKRATLTFKLP
+103 EEGGKRATLTFELP

-130 YDGPAE
+130 YDGPAD

-145 NRSNMLIEGDKILI
+145 RRSNMLIEGDKILI
-159 NGMPYGPIEMD
+159 NGMPYGPIEID

-211 SDTAIEPRVGLSK
+211 SDTAIEPRVGLSQ

-229 YGMTRSWA
+229 YGMTRKWA
-237 CQNQLD
+237 YESQLD
-243 MTDYGMKYPY
+243 MTDFGMKYPY

-271 RFASIGKLEPGAS
+271 RFASTGKLEPGAS
-284 VTMVSWYVPNGE
+284 VTLVSWYVPNAE
-296 VTLPEMELAYKN
+296 VNLPEMELAYKN

-353 TAITLDQSEITIK
+353 TAIKLDQDK
-366 VGKTATLT
+366 VTLGVGETATLKAS
-374 PTIEP
+374 IEP
-379 ADATNKN
+379 EEATNKN
-386 VTWSSSPEAVATVSD
+386 VTWSSSDDTIVTVED
-401 GVVTGVKA
+401 GVVTGKKVGTATITAETSNGLKATAEVIVKEIAVTKVTLSETTATMTIGGELELTATIEPKNATDQRLTWSSSDTGVATVDSNGKVTAKAA
-409 GTATITAKTANGLTA
+409 GTATITA
-424 TATVIVEEIPVTKII
+424 
-439 LPSTEASM
+439 
-447 TIGGTMDL
+447 
-455 KPTTVPADATNTHIS
+455 
-470 WSSNDSAVAT
+470 
-480 VDANGRVTAKGA
+480 
-492 GTATI
+492 
-497 TGTAASGATV
+497 TAASGITAACEI
-507 TLVVTVSNKVIEV
+507 TVSDEVIEV
-520 TAVTLDRTAATIKVG
+520 TAVTLDRTEATVKVG
-535 ESLQLKAT
+535 KSLQLTAT
-543 IEPSNATNASLQWI
+543 IEPSGATDQKLEWTSSDSDI
-557 SNNTASAI
+557 AI
-565 VTDGKVLGV
+565 VTDGRVTGV
-574 APGDATITVKT
+574 ALGEVTITVKT

>member
-1 MNTTIMRQNI
+1 MRQNI

-26 QQRAQMP
+26 RQEAQIP
-33 EPDNTDATGGYTMSL
+33 EPDNADATGGYTMSL

-71 LKATFKEDDDIAL
+71 LKATFKKDDDIAL

-91 LYDLANVGFAGV
+91 LYDLANVGFASV
-103 EEGGKRATLTFKLP
+103 EEGGKRATLTFELP

-130 YDGPAE
+130 YDGPAD
-136 FGYKSGTEV
+136 FGFKSGTEV
-145 NRSNMLIEGDKILI
+145 KRDRMLIEGDKILVSAES
-159 NGMPYGPIEMD
+159 YGPIALDE
-170 KFSAPVMFHEKG
+170 FSAPVMFHEKG

-211 SDTAIEPRVGLSK
+211 SDAPIRPRVGLSQ
-224 KGRSK
+224 KGRTSK
-229 YGMTRSWA
+229 YGGWRSWA
-237 CQNQLD
+237 LKMEMN
-243 MTDYGMKYPY
+243 MTDYSMTYPHM
-253 INLTTG
+253 NFTTG
-259 ELFYS
+259 EIIYT
-264 KDTKPSM
+264 KDANP
-271 RFASIGKLEPGAS
+271 RQPFAMLKNLDPGATVAM
-284 VTMVSWYVPNGE
+284 VTWYVPNAK
-296 VTLPEMELAYKN
+296 VTVPDLELAYQN
-308 GRDWVVSDQKIAAK
+308 GRNWIVSDQKIAAK

-353 TAITLDQSEITIK
+353 TAITLDQSKLTIK
-366 VGKTATLT
+366 VGKTITLT

-386 VTWSSSPEAVATVSD
+386 VTWSSSDETVATVSD

-424 TATVIVEEIPVTKII
+424 TATVTVEEIPVTKIT
-439 LPSTEASM
+439 LPTTEASM

-455 KPTTVPADATNTHIS
+455 NPTIEPADATNTHIS
-470 WSSNDSAVAT
+470 WSSSNQGVAT
-480 VDANGRVTAKGA
+480 VDASGRVTAKGA

-497 TGTAASGATV
+497 TGTATSGAKV
-507 TLVVTVSNKVIEV
+507 TLVITVSDKVIEV
-520 TAVTLDRTAATIKVG
+520 TTVTLDKTAATIKVG
-535 ESLQLKAT
+535 KSLQLTAT
-543 IEPSNATNASLQWI
+543 IEPTGATDQRLEWTSSNSDI
-557 SNNTASAI
+557 AI
-565 VTDGKVLGV
+565 VTDGRVTGV

>member
-64 GESGDPV
+64 GEAGDPV

-103 EEGGKRATLTFKLP
+103 EEGGKRATLTFELP

-130 YDGPAE
+130 YDGPAV

-145 NRSNMLIEGDKILI
+145 RRSNMLIEGDKILI
-159 NGMPYGPIEMD
+159 NGMPYGPIEID

-191 ERFVK
+191 DRFVK

-211 SDTAIEPRVGLSK
+211 SDTAIEPRVGLSL

-229 YGMTRSWA
+229 YGMNRKWA
-237 CQNQLD
+237 YENQLD
-243 MTDYGMKYPY
+243 MTDFAMKYPY

-271 RFASIGKLEPGAS
+271 RFASTGKLEPGAS
-284 VTMVSWYVPNGE
+284 VTLVSWYVPNAE
-296 VTLPEMELAYKN
+296 VTLPEMELTYKN
-308 GRDWVVSDQKIAAK
+308 GYDWVVSEQKIAAK
-322 DFPMEIGKAYVV
+322 DFPMEIGKAYAV

-353 TAITLDQSEITIK
+353 TSITLDQSELTIK

-386 VTWSSSPEAVATVSD
+386 VTWSSSDETVATVSD
-401 GVVTGVKA
+401 GVVTGVKP
-409 GTATITAKTANGLTA
+409 GTAEITAKTANGLT
-424 TATVIVEEIPVTKII
+424 TKATVKVEEIPVTKIT

-455 KPTTVPADATNTHIS
+455 KPMIEPADATNTHIS

-497 TGTAASGATV
+497 TGTAASGVTV

-520 TAVTLDRTAATIKVG
+520 TAVKLNKTAATIKVG
-535 ESLQLKAT
+535 ESLQLTAT

-565 VTDGKVLGV
+565 VTDGRVQGI

>member
-48 TVVAPDADPS
+48 TVIAPDADPS

-64 GESGDPV
+64 GEAGDPA
-71 LKATFKEDDDIAL
+71 LKATFKEDDMIAL

-91 LYDLANVGFAGV
+91 LYDLANVGFASV
-103 EEGGKRATLTFKLP
+103 EEGGKRATLTFELP

-130 YDGPAE
+130 YDGPAA

-145 NRSNMLIEGDKILI
+145 RRSYMLIEGDKILI

-182 IIPSETERT
+182 IVPSETERA

-211 SDTAIEPRVGLSK
+211 SDTAIEPGVGLSL

-229 YGMTRSWA
+229 YRMTRKWA
-237 CQNQLD
+237 YDSQLD
-243 MTDYGMKYPY
+243 MTDFGMKYPH

-271 RFASIGKLEPGAS
+271 VSARIGKLEPGAS
-284 VTMVSWYVPNGE
+284 VTMVSWYVPNAE

-308 GRDWVVSDQKIAAK
+308 GRDWVVSEQKIAAK
-322 DFPMEIGKAYVV
+322 DFPMEIGKAYAV

-353 TAITLDQSEITIK
+353 TDITLDQSKLTIK

-386 VTWSSSPEAVATVSD
+386 VTWSSSDETVATVSD

-409 GTATITAKTANGLTA
+409 GTATITAKTVNGLTA
-424 TATVIVEEIPVTKII
+424 KATVTVEEIPVTKIT
-439 LPSTEASM
+439 LPTTEASM
-447 TIGGTMDL
+447 TIGGTLDL
-455 KPTTVPADATNTHIS
+455 KPTIEPADATNTHIS
-470 WSSNDSAVAT
+470 WSSSDPGVAT
-480 VDANGRVTAKGA
+480 VDDSGRVTAKGA

-507 TLVVTVSNKVIEV
+507 TLVVTVSDEVIEV
-520 TAVTLDRTAATIKVG
+520 TAVTLDKTEATIKVG
-535 ESLQLKAT
+535 KSLQLKAT
-543 IEPSNATNASLQWI
+543 IEPSGATDQKLEWTSSDSDI
-557 SNNTASAI
+557 AI
-565 VTDGKVLGV
+565 VTDGRVTGV
-574 APGDATITVKT
+574 APGEVTITVKT

-591 TCTITVEKT
+591 TCTINVEKT

>member
-11 SYIFTALLLLALASC
+11 SYIFTALLLFALASC

-64 GESGDPV
+64 GEAGDPV

-91 LYDLANVGFAGV
+91 LYDLANVGFASV
-103 EEGGKRATLTFKLP
+103 EEGGKRATLTFDLP

-130 YDGPAE
+130 YDGPAD

-145 NRSNMLIEGDKILI
+145 RRSNMLIEGDKILI
-159 NGMPYGPIEMD
+159 NGMPYGPIEME

-211 SDTAIEPRVGLSK
+211 SDTAIEPRVGLSQ

-229 YGMTRSWA
+229 YGMTRKWA
-237 CQNQLD
+237 YESQLD
-243 MTDYGMKYPY
+243 MTDFAMKYPY

-271 RFASIGKLEPGAS
+271 RFASTGKLEPGAS
-284 VTMVSWYVPNGE
+284 VTLVSWYVPNAE
-296 VTLPEMELAYKN
+296 VTLPEMELTYKN
-308 GRDWVVSDQKIAAK
+308 GYDWVVSDQKIAAK
-322 DFPMEIGKAYVV
+322 DFPMEIGKAYAV

-353 TAITLDQSEITIK
+353 TAIKLDQDK
-366 VGKTATLT
+366 VTLGVGETATLKA
-374 PTIEP
+374 TIEP
-379 ADATNKN
+379 EEATNKN
-386 VTWSSSPEAVATVSD
+386 VTWSSSDDTTVTVED
-401 GVVTGVKA
+401 GVVTGKKVGTAIITTETSNGLKATAEVIVKEIAVTKVTLSETTAKMTIGGELELTATIEPKNATDQRLTWSSSDTGVATVDSNGKVTAKAA
-409 GTATITAKTANGLTA
+409 GTATITA
-424 TATVIVEEIPVTKII
+424 
-439 LPSTEASM
+439 
-447 TIGGTMDL
+447 
-455 KPTTVPADATNTHIS
+455 
-470 WSSNDSAVAT
+470 
-480 VDANGRVTAKGA
+480 
-492 GTATI
+492 
-497 TGTAASGATV
+497 TAASGITAACEI
-507 TLVVTVSNKVIEV
+507 TVSDELIEV
-520 TAVTLDRTAATIKVG
+520 TAVTLDRTKATVKVG
-535 ESLQLKAT
+535 KSLQLTAT
-543 IEPSNATNASLQWI
+543 IEPSGATDQKLEWTSSDSDI
-557 SNNTASAI
+557 AI
-565 VTDGKVLGV
+565 VTDGRVTGV
-574 APGDATITVKT
+574 APGDVTITVKT

>member
-1 MNTTIMRQNI
+1 MRQNI

-64 GESGDPV
+64 GEAGDPV

-103 EEGGKRATLTFKLP
+103 EEGGKRATLTFELP
-117 AGVDETKPIDLIA
+117 TGVDETKPIDLIA
-130 YDGPAE
+130 YDGPAD

-145 NRSNMLIEGDKILI
+145 RRSNMLIEGDKILI
-159 NGMPYGPIEMD
+159 NGMPYGPIEID

-191 ERFVK
+191 DRFVK

-211 SDTAIEPRVGLSK
+211 SDTAIEPRVGLSL

-229 YGMTRSWA
+229 YGMNRKWA
-237 CQNQLD
+237 YENQLD
-243 MTDYGMKYPY
+243 MTDFAMKYPY

-271 RFASIGKLEPGAS
+271 RFASTGKLEPGAS
-284 VTMVSWYVPNGE
+284 VTLVSWYVPNAE
-296 VTLPEMELAYKN
+296 VTLPEMELTYKN
-308 GRDWVVSDQKIAAK
+308 GYDWVVSDQKIAAK
-322 DFPMEIGKAYVV
+322 DFPMEIGKAYAV

-353 TAITLDQSEITIK
+353 TAIKLDQDK
-366 VGKTATLT
+366 VTLGVGETATLKA
-374 PTIEP
+374 TIEP
-379 ADATNKN
+379 EEATNKN
-386 VTWSSSPEAVATVSD
+386 VTWSSSDDTTVTVED
-401 GVVTGVKA
+401 GVVTGKKV
-409 GTATITAKTANGLTA
+409 GTATITAETSNGLKATAEVIVKEIAVTKVTLSETTA
-424 TATVIVEEIPVTKII
+424 T
-439 LPSTEASM
+439 M
-447 TIGGTMDL
+447 TIGGELELT
-455 KPTTVPADATNTHIS
+455 ATIEPKNATDQRLT
-470 WSSNDSAVAT
+470 WSSSDTGVAT
-480 VDANGRVTAKGA
+480 VDSNGKVTAKGA

-497 TGTAASGATV
+497 TATAASGITAACEI
-507 TLVVTVSNKVIEV
+507 TVSDEVIEV
-520 TAVTLDRTAATIKVG
+520 TAVTLDRTEATVKVG
-535 ESLQLKAT
+535 KSLQLTAT
-543 IEPSNATNASLQWI
+543 IEPSGATDQKLEWTSSDSDI
-557 SNNTASAI
+557 AI
-565 VTDGKVLGV
+565 VTDGRVTGV
-574 APGDATITVKT
+574 APGEVTITVKT

-591 TCTITVEKT
+591 TCTITVKKT

-610 I
+610 L

>member
-1 MNTTIMRQNI
+1 MRQNI
-11 SYIFTALLLLALASC
+11 SYIFTALLLLALTSC

-91 LYDLANVGFAGV
+91 LYDLANVGFASV
-103 EEGGKRATLTFKLP
+103 EEGGKRATLTFELP

-130 YDGPAE
+130 YDGPADL
-136 FGYKSGTEV
+136 GYKSGTEV
-145 NRSNMLIEGDKILI
+145 RRSNMLIEGDKILI
-159 NGMPYGPIEMD
+159 NGMPYGPIEID

-211 SDTAIEPRVGLSK
+211 SDTAIEPKKVGLSQ

-229 YGMTRSWA
+229 YGITRKWA
-237 CQNQLD
+237 YENQLD
-243 MTDYGMKYPY
+243 MTDFGMKYPY

-271 RFASIGKLEPGAS
+271 RFASTGKLEPGAS
-284 VTMVSWYVPNGE
+284 VTLVSWYVPNAE

-308 GRDWVVSDQKIAAK
+308 GYDWVVSEQKIAAK
-322 DFPMEIGKAYVV
+322 DFPMEIGKAYAV

-348 TTIEP
+348 TTVEP
-353 TAITLDQSEITIK
+353 TSITLDQRELTIK

-386 VTWSSSPEAVATVSD
+386 VTWSSSDETVATVSD
-401 GVVTGVKA
+401 GVVTGVKP
-409 GTATITAKTANGLTA
+409 GTAEITAKTANGLTA
-424 TATVIVEEIPVTKII
+424 KATVTVEEIPVTKIT
-439 LPSTEASM
+439 LPTTKASM

-455 KPTTVPADATNTHIS
+455 KPTIEPGDATNTHIS
-470 WSSNDSAVAT
+470 WSSSDPGVAT

-507 TLVVTVSNKVIEV
+507 TLVVTVSDQVIEV
-520 TAVTLDRTAATIKVG
+520 TAVTLDKTAATVKVG
-535 ESLQLKAT
+535 KSLQLTAT
-543 IEPSNATNASLQWI
+543 IEPSGATNQRLEWTSSDSDI
-557 SNNTASAI
+557 AI
-565 VTDGKVLGV
+565 VTDGRVTGV
-574 APGDATITVKT
+574 APGKVTITVKT

>member
-1 MNTTIMRQNI
+1 
-11 SYIFTALLLLALASC
+11 
-26 QQRAQMP
+26 
-33 EPDNTDATGGYTMSL
+33 MSL

-64 GESGDPV
+64 GEAGDPV
-71 LKATFKEDDDIAL
+71 LKATFTEDDDIAL

-103 EEGGKRATLTFKLP
+103 EEGGKRATLTFELP

-130 YDGPAE
+130 YDGPAD

-145 NRSNMLIEGDKILI
+145 RRSNMLIEGDKILI
-159 NGMPYGPIEMD
+159 NGMPYGPIEME

-211 SDTAIEPRVGLSK
+211 SDTAIEPRVGLSQ

-229 YGMTRSWA
+229 YGMTRKWA
-237 CQNQLD
+237 YESQLD
-243 MTDYGMKYPY
+243 MTDFAMKYPY

-271 RFASIGKLEPGAS
+271 RFASTGKLEPGAS
-284 VTMVSWYVPNGE
+284 VTLVSWYVPNAE
-296 VTLPEMELAYKN
+296 VTLPEMELTYKN
-308 GRDWVVSDQKIAAK
+308 GYDWVVSDQKIAAK
-322 DFPMEIGKAYVV
+322 DFPMEIGKAYAV

-353 TAITLDQSEITIK
+353 TAIKLDQDK
-366 VGKTATLT
+366 VTLGVGETATLKA
-374 PTIEP
+374 TIEP
-379 ADATNKN
+379 EEATNKN
-386 VTWSSSPEAVATVSD
+386 VTWSSSDDTTVTVED
-401 GVVTGVKA
+401 GVVTGKKVGTAIITAETSNGLKATAEVIVKEIAVTKVTLSETTATMTIGGELELTATIEPKNATDQRLTWSSSDTGVATVDSNGKVTAKAA
-409 GTATITAKTANGLTA
+409 GTATITA
-424 TATVIVEEIPVTKII
+424 
-439 LPSTEASM
+439 
-447 TIGGTMDL
+447 
-455 KPTTVPADATNTHIS
+455 
-470 WSSNDSAVAT
+470 
-480 VDANGRVTAKGA
+480 
-492 GTATI
+492 
-497 TGTAASGATV
+497 TAASGITAACEI
-507 TLVVTVSNKVIEV
+507 TVSDEVIEV
-520 TAVTLDRTAATIKVG
+520 TAVTLDKTEATIKVG
-535 ESLQLKAT
+535 KSLQLTAT
-543 IEPSNATNASLQWI
+543 IEPSGATDQRLEWTSTDSDI
-557 SNNTASAI
+557 AI
-565 VTDGKVLGV
+565 VTDGRVTGV
-574 APGDATITVKT
+574 APGEVIITVKT

-600 KGVPDVPGVE
+600 KGIPDVPGVE

>member
-1 MNTTIMRQNI
+1 
-11 SYIFTALLLLALASC
+11 
-26 QQRAQMP
+26 
-33 EPDNTDATGGYTMSL
+33 MSL

-91 LYDLANVGFAGV
+91 LYDLANVGFASV
-103 EEGGKRATLTFKLP
+103 EEGGKRATLTFELP

-130 YDGPAE
+130 YDGPAD

-145 NRSNMLIEGDKILI
+145 RRSNMLIEGDKILI
-159 NGMPYGPIEMD
+159 NGMPYGPIEME

-211 SDTAIEPRVGLSK
+211 SDTAIEPRVGLSQ

-229 YGMTRSWA
+229 YGMTRKWA
-237 CQNQLD
+237 YESQLD
-243 MTDYGMKYPY
+243 MTDFAMKYPY

-271 RFASIGKLEPGAS
+271 RFASTGKLEPGAS
-284 VTMVSWYVPNGE
+284 VTLVSWYVPNAE
-296 VTLPEMELAYKN
+296 VTLPEMELTYKN
-308 GRDWVVSDQKIAAK
+308 GYDWVVSDQKIAAK
-322 DFPMEIGKAYVV
+322 DFPMEIGKAYAV

-353 TAITLDQSEITIK
+353 TAIKLDQDK
-366 VGKTATLT
+366 VTLGVGETATLKA
-374 PTIEP
+374 TIEP
-379 ADATNKN
+379 EEATNKN
-386 VTWSSSPEAVATVSD
+386 VTWSSSDDTTVTVED
-401 GVVTGVKA
+401 GVVTGKKVGTAIITAETSNGLKATAEVIVKEIAVTKVTLSETTATMTIGGELELTATIEPKNATDQRLTWSSSDTGVATVDSNGKVTAKAA
-409 GTATITAKTANGLTA
+409 GTATITA
-424 TATVIVEEIPVTKII
+424 
-439 LPSTEASM
+439 
-447 TIGGTMDL
+447 
-455 KPTTVPADATNTHIS
+455 
-470 WSSNDSAVAT
+470 
-480 VDANGRVTAKGA
+480 
-492 GTATI
+492 
-497 TGTAASGATV
+497 TAASGITAACEI
-507 TLVVTVSNKVIEV
+507 TVSDEVIEV
-520 TAVTLDRTAATIKVG
+520 TAVTLDKTEATIKVG
-535 ESLQLKAT
+535 KSLQLTAT
-543 IEPSNATNASLQWI
+543 IEPSGATDQRLEWTSTDSDI
-557 SNNTASAI
+557 AI
-565 VTDGKVLGV
+565 VTDGRVTGV
-574 APGDATITVKT
+574 APGEVIITVKT

-600 KGVPDVPGVE
+600 KGIPDVPGVE

>member
-64 GESGDPV
+64 GEAGDPV

-91 LYDLANVGFAGV
+91 LYDLANVGFASV
-103 EEGGKRATLTFKLP
+103 EEGGKRATLTFELP

-130 YDGPAE
+130 YDGPAD

-145 NRSNMLIEGDKILI
+145 RRSNMLIEGDKILI
-159 NGMPYGPIEMD
+159 NGMPYGPIEME

-211 SDTAIEPRVGLSK
+211 SDIAIEPRVGLSL

-229 YGMTRSWA
+229 YGMTRKWA
-237 CQNQLD
+237 FDSQLD
-243 MTDYGMKYPY
+243 MTDFGMKYPY

-259 ELFYS
+259 EIFYS

-271 RFASIGKLEPGAS
+271 RFASTGKLEPGAS
-284 VTMVSWYVPNGE
+284 VTMVTWYVPNDE

-308 GRDWVVSDQKIAAK
+308 GRDWVVSEQKIPAK
-322 DFPMEIGKAYVV
+322 DFPMEIGKAYAV

-353 TAITLDQSEITIK
+353 TSITLDQSELTIK
-366 VGKTATLT
+366 VGKKATLT

-386 VTWSSSPEAVATVSD
+386 VTWSSSDEAVATVSD
-401 GVVTGVKA
+401 GVVTGVKV
-409 GTATITAKTANGLTA
+409 GTAEITAKTVNGLTA
-424 TATVIVEEIPVTKII
+424 KATVTVEEIPVTNIT
-439 LPSTEASM
+439 LPTKEASM

-455 KPTTVPADATNTHIS
+455 KPTIEPADATNTHIS
-470 WSSNDSAVAT
+470 WSSSNPDVAT

-497 TGTAASGATV
+497 TGTAASGVTV
-507 TLVVTVSNKVIEV
+507 TLVVTVSDEVIEV
-520 TAVTLDRTAATIKVG
+520 TAVSLDKTEATVKVG
-535 ESLQLKAT
+535 KSLQLTAT
-543 IEPSNATNASLQWI
+543 IEPSGATDQKLEWS
-557 SNNTASAI
+557 SSDSDKAI
-565 VTDGKVLGV
+565 VTDGRVTGV
-574 APGDATITVKT
+574 APGEVTITVKT

-591 TCTITVEKT
+591 SCTITVEKT

-610 I
+610 L

>member
-1 MNTTIMRQNI
+1 MRQNI

-103 EEGGKRATLTFKLP
+103 EEGGKRATLTFDLP
-117 AGVDETKPIDLIA
+117 AGVDENKPIDLIA
-130 YDGPAE
+130 YDGPAD
-136 FGYKSGTEV
+136 FGYKSGTEIK
-145 NRSNMLIEGDKILI
+145 RDRMLIEGDKILVSAES
-159 NGMPYGPIEMD
+159 YGPIALDE
-170 KFSAPVMFHEKG
+170 FSAPVMFHEKG

-211 SDTAIEPRVGLSK
+211 SDAPIRPRVGLSQ
-224 KGRSK
+224 KGRTSK
-229 YGMTRSWA
+229 YGGWRSWA
-237 CQNQLD
+237 LKMEMN
-243 MTDYGMKYPY
+243 MTDYSMTHPHM
-253 INLTTG
+253 NFTTG
-259 ELFYS
+259 EIIYT
-264 KDTKPSM
+264 KDANP
-271 RFASIGKLEPGAS
+271 RQPFAMLKNLDPGATVAM
-284 VTMVSWYVPNGE
+284 VTWYVPNAK
-296 VTLPEMELAYKN
+296 VTVPDLELAYQN
-308 GRDWVVSDQKIAAK
+308 GHNWVVSDQKIAAK

-348 TTIEP
+348 EIIEP
-353 TAITLDQSEITIK
+353 TAIKLDQDK
-366 VGKTATLT
+366 VTLGVGETATLKA
-374 PTIEP
+374 TIEP
-379 ADATNKN
+379 EEATNKN
-386 VTWSSSPEAVATVSD
+386 VTWSSSDDTTVTVED
-401 GVVTGVKA
+401 GVVTGKKVGTATITAETSNGLKATAEVIVKEIAVTKVTLSETTATMTIGGELELTATIEPKNATDQRLTWSSSDTGVATVDSNGKVTAKAA
-409 GTATITAKTANGLTA
+409 GTATITA
-424 TATVIVEEIPVTKII
+424 
-439 LPSTEASM
+439 
-447 TIGGTMDL
+447 
-455 KPTTVPADATNTHIS
+455 
-470 WSSNDSAVAT
+470 
-480 VDANGRVTAKGA
+480 
-492 GTATI
+492 
-497 TGTAASGATV
+497 TAASGITAACEI
-507 TLVVTVSNKVIEV
+507 TVSDEVIEV
-520 TAVTLDRTAATIKVG
+520 TAVTLDRTKATVKVG
-535 ESLQLKAT
+535 KSLQLTAT
-543 IEPSNATNASLQWI
+543 IEPSGATDQKLEWTSSDSDI
-557 SNNTASAI
+557 AI
-565 VTDGKVLGV
+565 VTDGRVTGV
-574 APGDATITVKT
+574 APGEVTITVKT

-591 TCTITVEKT
+591 TCTINVEKT

>member
-64 GESGDPV
+64 GEAGDPV

-103 EEGGKRATLTFKLP
+103 EEGGKRATLTFELP

-130 YDGPAE
+130 YDGPAV

-145 NRSNMLIEGDKILI
+145 KRSNMLIEGDKILI
-159 NGMPYGPIEMD
+159 NGMPYGPIEID

-191 ERFVK
+191 DRFVK

-211 SDTAIEPRVGLSK
+211 SDTAIEPRVGLSL

-229 YGMTRSWA
+229 YGMNRKWA
-237 CQNQLD
+237 YENQLD
-243 MTDYGMKYPY
+243 MTDFAMKYPY

-271 RFASIGKLEPGAS
+271 RFASTGKLEPGAS
-284 VTMVSWYVPNGE
+284 VTLVSWYVPNAE
-296 VTLPEMELAYKN
+296 VTLPEMELTYKN
-308 GRDWVVSDQKIAAK
+308 GYDWVVSEQKIAAK

-353 TAITLDQSEITIK
+353 TSITLDQSKLTIK

-386 VTWSSSPEAVATVSD
+386 VTWSSSDETVATVSD
-401 GVVTGVKA
+401 GVVTGVKP
-409 GTATITAKTANGLTA
+409 GTAEITAKTANGLTA
-424 TATVIVEEIPVTKII
+424 KATVTVEEIPVTNIT
-439 LPSTEASM
+439 LPTKEASM

-455 KPTTVPADATNTHIS
+455 KPMIEPADATNTHIS
-470 WSSNDSAVAT
+470 WSSSDSNVAT

-497 TGTAASGATV
+497 TGTAASGVTV
-507 TLVVTVSNKVIEV
+507 TLVVIVSDKVIEV
-520 TAVTLDRTAATIKVG
+520 TAVTLDRTEARIKVG
-535 ESLQLKAT
+535 KSLQLTAT
-543 IEPSNATNASLQWI
+543 IEPSGATDQKLEWTSSDSDI
-557 SNNTASAI
+557 AI
-565 VTDGKVLGV
+565 VTDGRVTGV
-574 APGDATITVKT
+574 APGDVTITVKT

>member
-1 MNTTIMRQNI
+1 
-11 SYIFTALLLLALASC
+11 
-26 QQRAQMP
+26 
-33 EPDNTDATGGYTMSL
+33 MSL

-103 EEGGKRATLTFKLP
+103 EEGGKRATLTFELP

-130 YDGPAE
+130 YDGPAD

-145 NRSNMLIEGDKILI
+145 RRTNMLIEGDKILI
-159 NGMPYGPIEMD
+159 SGMPYGPIELD

-211 SDTAIEPRVGLSK
+211 SDTAIEPKVGLSQ

-229 YGMTRSWA
+229 YGITRKWA
-237 CQNQLD
+237 YENQLD
-243 MTDYGMKYPY
+243 MTDYGMKRPY

-271 RFASIGKLEPGAS
+271 RFANIGKLEPGAS
-284 VTMVSWYVPNGE
+284 VTMVSWYVPNAK
-296 VTLPEMELAYKN
+296 VNLPEMELAYKN
-308 GRDWVVSDQKIAAK
+308 GHDWVVSDQKIAAK
-322 DFPMEIGKAYVV
+322 DFPMEIGKAYAV

-348 TTIEP
+348 EIIEP
-353 TAITLDQSEITIK
+353 TAIKLDQDK
-366 VGKTATLT
+366 VTLGVGETATLKA
-374 PTIEP
+374 TIEP
-379 ADATNKN
+379 EEATNKN
-386 VTWSSSPEAVATVSD
+386 VTWSSSDDTTVTVED
-401 GVVTGVKA
+401 GVVTGKKVGTATITAETSNGLKATAEVIVKEIAVTKVTLSETTATMTIGGELELTATIEPKNATDQRLTWSSSDTGVATVDSNGKVTAKAA
-409 GTATITAKTANGLTA
+409 GTATITA
-424 TATVIVEEIPVTKII
+424 
-439 LPSTEASM
+439 
-447 TIGGTMDL
+447 
-455 KPTTVPADATNTHIS
+455 
-470 WSSNDSAVAT
+470 
-480 VDANGRVTAKGA
+480 
-492 GTATI
+492 
-497 TGTAASGATV
+497 TAASGITAACEI
-507 TLVVTVSNKVIEV
+507 TVSDEVIEV
-520 TAVTLDRTAATIKVG
+520 TAVSLDKTEATIKVG
-535 ESLQLKAT
+535 KSLQLTAT
-543 IEPSNATNASLQWI
+543 IEPSGATDQKLEWTSSDSDI
-557 SNNTASAI
+557 AI
-565 VTDGKVLGV
+565 VTDGRVTGV
-574 APGDATITVKT
+574 APGEVTITVKT

>member
-1 MNTTIMRQNI
+1 MRQNI

-33 EPDNTDATGGYTMSL
+33 EPDNADATGGYTMSL

-64 GESGDPV
+64 GEAGDPV
-71 LKATFKEDDDIAL
+71 LKATFTEDDDIAL

-103 EEGGKRATLTFKLP
+103 EEGGKRATLTFELP

-130 YDGPAE
+130 YDGPAD

-145 NRSNMLIEGDKILI
+145 RRSNMLIEGDKILI
-159 NGMPYGPIEMD
+159 NGMPYGPIEME

-211 SDTAIEPRVGLSK
+211 SDTAIEPRVGLSQ

-229 YGMTRSWA
+229 YGMTRKWA
-237 CQNQLD
+237 YESQLD
-243 MTDYGMKYPY
+243 MTDFAMKYPY

-271 RFASIGKLEPGAS
+271 RFASTGKLEPGAS
-284 VTMVSWYVPNGE
+284 VTLVSWYVPNAE
-296 VTLPEMELAYKN
+296 VTLPEMELTYKN
-308 GRDWVVSDQKIAAK
+308 GYDWVVSDQKIAAK
-322 DFPMEIGKAYVV
+322 DFPMEIGKAYAV

-353 TAITLDQSEITIK
+353 TAIKLDQDK
-366 VGKTATLT
+366 VTLGVGETATLKA
-374 PTIEP
+374 TIEP
-379 ADATNKN
+379 EEATNKN
-386 VTWSSSPEAVATVSD
+386 VTWSSSDDTTVTVED
-401 GVVTGVKA
+401 GVVTGKKVGTAIITAETSNGLKATAEVIVKEIAVTKVTLSETTATMTIGGELELTATIEPKNATDQRLTWSSSDTGVATVDSNGKVTAKAA
-409 GTATITAKTANGLTA
+409 GTATITA
-424 TATVIVEEIPVTKII
+424 
-439 LPSTEASM
+439 
-447 TIGGTMDL
+447 
-455 KPTTVPADATNTHIS
+455 
-470 WSSNDSAVAT
+470 
-480 VDANGRVTAKGA
+480 
-492 GTATI
+492 
-497 TGTAASGATV
+497 TAASGITAACEI
-507 TLVVTVSNKVIEV
+507 TVSDEVIEV
-520 TAVTLDRTAATIKVG
+520 TAVTLDKTEATIKVG
-535 ESLQLKAT
+535 KSLQLTAT
-543 IEPSNATNASLQWI
+543 IEPSGATDQRLEWTSTDSDI
-557 SNNTASAI
+557 AI
-565 VTDGKVLGV
+565 VTDGRVTGV
-574 APGDATITVKT
+574 APGEVIITVKT

-600 KGVPDVPGVE
+600 KGIPDVPGVE

>member
-33 EPDNTDATGGYTMSL
+33 EPDNADATGGYTMSL

-64 GESGDPV
+64 GEAGDPV

-91 LYDLANVGFAGV
+91 LYDLANVGFASV
-103 EEGGKRATLTFKLP
+103 EEGGKRATLTFELP

-130 YDGPAE
+130 YDGPAA

-145 NRSNMLIEGDKILI
+145 RRSYMLIEGDKILI
-159 NGMPYGPIEMD
+159 NGMPYGPIEID

-211 SDTAIEPRVGLSK
+211 SDTAIEPRVGLSL

-229 YGMTRSWA
+229 YGMNRKWA
-237 CQNQLD
+237 YENQLD
-243 MTDYGMKYPY
+243 MTDFAMKYPY

-259 ELFYS
+259 ELIYS

-271 RFASIGKLEPGAS
+271 RFASTGKLEPGAS
-284 VTMVSWYVPNGE
+284 VTLVSWYVPNAE
-296 VTLPEMELAYKN
+296 VTLPEMELTYKN
-308 GRDWVVSDQKIAAK
+308 GYDWVVSEQKIAAK
-322 DFPMEIGKAYVV
+322 DFPMEIGKAYAV

-353 TAITLDQSEITIK
+353 TSITLDQSELTIK

-386 VTWSSSPEAVATVSD
+386 VTWSSSDETVATVSD
-401 GVVTGVKA
+401 GVVTGVKP
-409 GTATITAKTANGLTA
+409 GTAEITAKTANGLT
-424 TATVIVEEIPVTKII
+424 TKATVKVEEIPVTKIT
-439 LPSTEASM
+439 LPTTEASM

-455 KPTTVPADATNTHIS
+455 KPMIEPADATNTHIS
-470 WSSNDSAVAT
+470 WSSSDSNVAT

-497 TGTAASGATV
+497 TGTAASGVTV
-507 TLVVTVSNKVIEV
+507 TLVVTVSDDVIEV
-520 TAVTLDRTAATIKVG
+520 TAVTLDKNEATIKVG
-535 ESLQLKAT
+535 KSLQLTAT
-543 IEPSNATNASLQWI
+543 IEPSGATDQKLEWTSSDSDI
-557 SNNTASAI
+557 AI
-565 VTDGKVLGV
+565 VTDGRVTGV
-574 APGDATITVKT
+574 APGDVTITVKT